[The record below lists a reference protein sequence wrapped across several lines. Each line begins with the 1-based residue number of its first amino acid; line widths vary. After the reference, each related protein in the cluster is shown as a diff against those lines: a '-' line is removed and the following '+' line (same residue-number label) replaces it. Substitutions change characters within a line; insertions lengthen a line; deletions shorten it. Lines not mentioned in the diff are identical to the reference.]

1 MSICVAHPVF
11 TLKAL
16 PTLHAH
22 PSFPKAMN
30 SSALPWCF
38 MLFFLSIT
46 FTFNSFSSS
55 ATPDTYHDLCSSTVP
70 GSSSK
75 EVPLSKFP
83 LPRTHKGYYTGGDN
97 LLIQNSY
104 SYCSSFSNSIFL
116 RTKAVYGTDVIGL
129 FKVELGLT
137 FQVGETYR
145 EQRPRRSSITFE
157 LNGFYSETSG
167 KLCVFGPASTYS
179 KDGGLL
185 KLVGVLKLYNLTK
198 STNVTSLISGT
209 LQSLS
214 SDNEEAHFDTI
225 SMLFLPQMNYTYTY
239 VSEDYKDGF
248 YGIDDPV
255 PQSLSLSSD
264 NEEAHFDTISMLFL
278 PQMNYT
284 YTYVSEDSKDGFYGI
299 DDPVPQSLSLSS
311 LPTQTFCSIVSR
323 AVNQFNLKY
332 SKGCNIFEKNCNPLD
347 KGLGYVPSIM
357 SLSEIDCS
365 EKEERMRV
373 LVEFPNGSC
382 VNYYRSFNPNMTLIG
397 EGSWDES
404 RNQLLI
410 VACRF
415 LGVTQSFADAHLGDC
430 SMKLSLRFPKV
441 WSIKGASSIV
451 GQVWSNKTQN
461 ELGYFDKI
469 MFQSARARMGGIYDV
484 SSLKYEYTKIDLASK
499 SCPKPDK
506 SKTKGKL
513 FPTGFS
519 YDMRVHMSVKKSK
532 EVVGWGYFV
541 PISVGDE
548 FYQLSNSIG
557 SEEPSNFNTSGP
569 VSISYNIDLTLY
581 MGGLH
586 SSNTS
591 SRSYDRFEALA
602 EGLYDAETGS
612 LCMIGCRN
620 IGSMNDSL
628 DCEILVKLQ
637 FPPINKRNADRIK
650 GSIKSTRDL
659 SDPLYFELID
669 LSAYAYYSDEASI
682 WRMDAEIIMVLIS
695 TTLSCVFV
703 GLQLFHVKRH
713 PDVLPLTSLVML
725 SILTLGH
732 MIPLVL
738 NFEALFFKHSSTRS
752 ILYRSGGW
760 IEANEVIVRVVGM
773 VAFLFQFRLLLI
785 TWSARRGNGNQ
796 KGTWV
801 AEKKVLFVVL
811 PLYAAGAFVAVMANW
826 GDNNESNAVRVSSS
840 FTSSHTYKSHSL
852 WVDLKSYAGLV
863 LDGFLLP
870 QILLNMLWNS
880 RERTLSFGF
889 YIGNTFVRLLP
900 HAYDL
905 YRAHNNFHH
914 YDGSCICANP
924 GADFYSTAWDVVISL
939 GGLLFAL
946 IIYLQQKFGG
956 RFIFPRRFRELEV
969 YEKVPVVSDA

>member
-1 MSICVAHPVF
+1 MSICVAHPVS

-16 PTLHAH
+16 PILHAH

-55 ATPDTYHDLCSSTVP
+55 ATPDTYYDQCSSTVL
-70 GSSSK
+70 GSSAK
-75 EVPLSKFP
+75 EVRLSKFP

-97 LLIQNSY
+97 LINQNSY
-104 SYCSSFSNSIFL
+104 SYYPSFSNSIFL

-129 FKVELGLT
+129 FKVELDLA

-145 EQRPRRSSITFE
+145 QQRPRRSSITFE

-209 LQSLS
+209 L
-214 SDNEEAHFDTI
+214 E
-225 SMLFLPQMNYTYTY
+225 
-239 VSEDYKDGF
+239 
-248 YGIDDPV
+248 
-255 PQSLSLSSD
+255 SLSSD

-299 DDPVPQSLSLSS
+299 DYDVPQSLSLSS

-332 SKGCNIFEKNCNPLD
+332 SKGCNISEKNCNPLD

-373 LVEFPNGSC
+373 LVEFPNGSY
-382 VNYYRSFNPNMTLIG
+382 VNYYQSFNPNMTLIG

-404 RNQLLI
+404 KNQLLI

-415 LGVTQSFADAHLGDC
+415 LGMTQSFADAHLGDC
-430 SMKLSLRFPKV
+430 SMKLSLRFPAA

-469 MFQSARARMGGIYDV
+469 MFRSARDQMRGIYGV
-484 SSLKYEYTKIDLASK
+484 SSLKYEYTMIDLASK

-519 YDMRVHMSVKKSK
+519 YDMRVDMSVKKSK

-541 PISVGDE
+541 PISVGDQ

-557 SEEPSNFNTSGP
+557 SVLGSEEPSNFTTSGP
-569 VSISYNIDLTLY
+569 VNISYNIDLTLH
-581 MGGLH
+581 MGGSIH
-586 SSNTS
+586 PTH
-591 SRSYDRFEALA
+591 
-602 EGLYDAETGS
+602 
-612 LCMIGCRN
+612 
-620 IGSMNDSL
+620 
-628 DCEILVKLQ
+628 LQ
-637 FPPINKRNADRIK
+637 DQM
-650 GSIKSTRDL
+650 TDL
-659 SDPLYFELID
+659 RP
-669 LSAYAYYSDEASI
+669 
-682 WRMDAEIIMVLIS
+682 
-695 TTLSCVFV
+695 
-703 GLQLFHVKRH
+703 
-713 PDVLPLTSLVML
+713 
-725 SILTLGH
+725 
-732 MIPLVL
+732 
-738 NFEALFFKHSSTRS
+738 
-752 ILYRSGGW
+752 
-760 IEANEVIVRVVGM
+760 
-773 VAFLFQFRLLLI
+773 
-785 TWSARRGNGNQ
+785 
-796 KGTWV
+796 
-801 AEKKVLFVVL
+801 
-811 PLYAAGAFVAVMANW
+811 
-826 GDNNESNAVRVSSS
+826 
-840 FTSSHTYKSHSL
+840 
-852 WVDLKSYAGLV
+852 
-863 LDGFLLP
+863 
-870 QILLNMLWNS
+870 
-880 RERTLSFGF
+880 
-889 YIGNTFVRLLP
+889 
-900 HAYDL
+900 
-905 YRAHNNFHH
+905 
-914 YDGSCICANP
+914 
-924 GADFYSTAWDVVISL
+924 
-939 GGLLFAL
+939 
-946 IIYLQQKFGG
+946 
-956 RFIFPRRFRELEV
+956 
-969 YEKVPVVSDA
+969 

>member
-1 MSICVAHPVF
+1 MSICVAHPVS

-16 PTLHAH
+16 HILHAH

-55 ATPDTYHDLCSSTVP
+55 ATPDTYYDHCSSTVL

-75 EVPLSKFP
+75 EVRLAKFP

-97 LLIQNSY
+97 LLNQNSY
-104 SYCSSFSNSIFL
+104 SYHRNFSNSIFL

-137 FQVGETYR
+137 FQVGKTYR
-145 EQRPRRSSITFE
+145 GQRPITFE

-209 LQSLS
+209 L
-214 SDNEEAHFDTI
+214 E
-225 SMLFLPQMNYTYTY
+225 
-239 VSEDYKDGF
+239 
-248 YGIDDPV
+248 
-255 PQSLSLSSD
+255 SLSSD

-284 YTYVSEDSKDGFYGI
+284 YTYVSEDSKYGFYGI
-299 DDPVPQSLSLSS
+299 DYDVPQSLSLSS

-332 SKGCNIFEKNCNPLD
+332 SKGCSISEKNCNPLD

-373 LVEFPNGSC
+373 LVEFPNGGY
-382 VNYYRSFNPNMTLIG
+382 VNYYQSFNPNMTLIG

-404 RNQLLI
+404 KNQLLI
-410 VACRF
+410 VACHF
-415 LGVTQSFADAHLGDC
+415 LGMTQSFADAHLGDC
-430 SMKLSLRFPKV
+430 SMKLSLRFPAV

-469 MFQSARARMGGIYDV
+469 MFQSARDRMGGIYGV
-484 SSLKYEYTKIDLASK
+484 SSLKYEYTMIDLASK

-519 YDMRVHMSVKKSK
+519 YDMRVHMSMKKSK
-532 EVVGWGYFV
+532 EVVGWGYSV

-557 SEEPSNFNTSGP
+557 SEEPSNFTTSGP
-569 VSISYNIDLTLY
+569 VNISYYIDLTLHV
-581 MGGLH
+581 GGLH

-591 SRSYDRFEALA
+591 SRPYERFEVLA

-620 IGSMNDSL
+620 LGSINDTL

-637 FPPINKRNADRIK
+637 FPPKNKRNAGRIK
-650 GSIKSTRDL
+650 GSMESTRDK
-659 SDPLYFELID
+659 SDHLYFELID
-669 LSAYAYYSDEASI
+669 LSANAYHSAEAFI

-738 NFEALFFKHSSTRS
+738 NFEALFFKHSSRRGL
-752 ILYRSGGW
+752 LYQSGGW

-773 VAFLFQFRLLLI
+773 VAFLFQFRLLLR
-785 TWSARRGNGNQ
+785 TWSAKRGNGNQ

-914 YDGSCICANP
+914 YDGSYIYANP
-924 GADFYSTAWDVVISL
+924 GADFYSTAWDVVIPL